1 MPNVAVLDDYQ
12 GVALEMADWSGLPAD
27 CQVQVFRDHLADLDA
42 LAERLRDFAVVTCMR
57 ERTPF
62 RRDLLERLP
71 NLRLLVTTGMRN
83 AAIDLQAA
91 TDLGILV
98 CGTAGGPE
106 SPPAELTWGLILAL
120 ARHIPRE
127 DTATRHGHWGMTVGM
142 SLENKVLGVLGLGR
156 LGTRVAKVG
165 VAFGMSVITWSQN
178 LTAERAAQCG
188 ATFVTKDE
196 LFTRSD
202 ILTIHVQLSART
214 RGLVGAHE
222 LRLMKPTA
230 YLINT
235 ARGPIVDETA
245 LVHALQA
252 RVIAGAGLDVFDQEP
267 LSPDHP
273 LKSLENVVLVPHIG
287 YVTREQYQVRYRET
301 VEDIAAYLK
310 GEPLRVLNPEVRNT
324 AHEQPLLAQKPPGQP
339 LVSGQHRS

>member
-1 MPNVAVLDDYQ
+1 MPSVAVLDDYQ
-12 GVALEMADWSGLPAD
+12 GVALEMADWNMLTPE
-27 CQVQVFRDHLADLDA
+27 CQVQVFRDHLIEVEA
-42 LAERLRDFAVVTCMR
+42 LAERLRDFEVVTCMR

-91 TDLGILV
+91 TELGVLV
-98 CGTAGGPE
+98 CGTAGGPD

-120 ARHIPRE
+120 IRHIPRE
-127 DTATRHGHWGMTVGM
+127 DAATRAGHWGTTVGL

-156 LGTRVAKVG
+156 LGAKVAKVG
-165 VAFGMSVITWSQN
+165 VAFEMSVIAWSQN

-196 LFTRSD
+196 LFARSD
-202 ILTIHVQLSART
+202 ILSVHVQLSART
-214 RGLVGAHE
+214 RGLVGARE
-222 LRLMKPTA
+222 LGLMKPSA

-235 ARGPIVDETA
+235 ARGPIVDEAA

-252 RVIAGAGLDVFDQEP
+252 RTIAGAGLDVFDQEP
-267 LSPDHP
+267 LPPGHP
-273 LKSLENVVLVPHIG
+273 LMSLDNTLLVPHIG
-287 YVTREQYQVRYRET
+287 YVTKEQYQVRYRDT
-301 VEDIAAYLK
+301 VENIAAYLR
-310 GEPLRVLNPEVRNT
+310 GEPLRVLNPEARAT
-324 AHEQPLLAQKPPGQP
+324 A
-339 LVSGQHRS
+339 R